1 MPRHA
6 DGLIDYCLVV
16 RPLKE
21 LHNGNPHLKVV
32 DFLYFRSH
40 FKWTPSANVGI
51 GGGVP

>member
-21 LHNGNPHLKVV
+21 LHNGNPHFRNVGMKVV
-32 DFLYFRSH
+32 DFLYL
-40 FKWTPSANVGI
+40 
-51 GGGVP
+51 